1 MEHTGSHIELQE
13 ELERLKA
20 ELQAKE
26 IELEEATDII
36 DAIRN
41 GDVDA
46 LVMKSGQGHQ
56 LFTLKSADQTYRI
69 FIEQMTEGALTLN
82 RNGNIL
88 YANSQFGFLLDFP
101 LEKITGKPFI
111 SFVAETDISYFERLL
126 DIAWQN
132 NTKGELKLSGSLGRL
147 VPVQLSLNM
156 LNLDEGLS
164 MSIILTDLTEQK
176 KSQRLLY
183 QKNVELEAAH
193 ALTRKFNL
201 HLEDTVKLRTKDLE
215 KSISQKTLIEKEL
228 RDNQEQL
235 TRVLETMAEGVA
247 IIDFHGNP
255 TYVNPMAKKILGF
268 NKNQS
273 ISSLYNDPNWNNV
286 MLDGNPLPVSEHPVT
301 IALNTGNPVY
311 DHEIGIQPVDGDLI
325 YISINAAPIRDENGS
340 IVAGIA
346 TFMDVTQRR
355 KVIQQK
361 DEFIS
366 VASHELKTPITSL
379 KASLQLL
386 KRLST
391 GMESDLFH
399 KLMEQANKSMQK
411 VSVLIE
417 DLLNA
422 SKFTGG
428 QLHLN
433 KKAVN
438 LYDLVTACC
447 DDFRIEDEHYIT
459 VRGNKDIEV
468 EVDANKIDQVLVNFV
483 NNAIKYAHDSMEIL
497 INIERRDHMAKVSVT
512 DKGPG
517 IQPELIPHLF
527 QRYYRADPAGRQYSG
542 LGLGLYISSEIVK
555 KHNGTI
561 GAESEPGKGSTFW
574 FTVPLH

>member
-41 GDVDA
+41 GEVDA
-46 LVMKSGQGHQ
+46 LVMKSDQGHQ

-69 FIEQMTEGALTLN
+69 FIEQMSEGALTLN

-88 YANSQFGFLLDFP
+88 YANSQFGSLLDLP
-101 LEKITGKPFI
+101 LERITGKPFI
-111 SFVAETDISYFERLL
+111 SFVAETDIGYFERLL

-132 NTKGELKLSGSLGRL
+132 NTKGELKLSGDPGQL

-176 KSQRLLY
+176 KSQKLLY

-193 ALTRKFNL
+193 AVMRKFNL

-215 KSISQKTLIEKEL
+215 NSIFQKICIEKEL

-247 IIDFHGNP
+247 IIDFDGNP

-273 ISSLYNDPNWNNV
+273 ISSIYNDPNWNNV
-286 MLDGNPLPVSEHPVT
+286 MLDGNPLPVTEHPVT
-301 IALNTGNPVY
+301 IALNTGSPVY
-311 DHEIGIQPVDGDLI
+311 DHEIGIQPVEGELI
-325 YISINAAPIRDENGS
+325 YISINAAPIRDENGN
-340 IVAGIA
+340 IMAGIA

-386 KRLST
+386 KRQST
-391 GMESDLFH
+391 GKESDLFH

-433 KKAVN
+433 KKQIN
-438 LYDLVTACC
+438 LYELITACC
-447 DDFRIEDEHYIT
+447 YDFRIEEQYYIT
-459 VRGNKDIEV
+459 VHGDKNLEV
-468 EVDANKIDQVLVNFV
+468 EVDVNKIDQVLINFV
-483 NNAIKYAHDSMEIL
+483 NNAIKYANESLEIV
-497 INIERRDHMAKVSVT
+497 INIERLDDMAKVSVA

-527 QRYYRADPAGRQYSG
+527 ERYYRADPAGRQYSG

-574 FTVPLH
+574 FTVPVC